1 MKHKNKKIG
10 TNTKLVLVG
19 CVLSQLAMLSGC
31 TTTEAP
37 VEPKKVEVKDDFLTI
52 KEGETI
58 NEATVKL
65 ATKYNLS
72 MVDWSQQA
80 NKNLSNDKVFFP
92 LRINVSQMSAQEA
105 FDMLYKQTVY
115 ITDIDTDSK
124 TVHVQPFQVT
134 APNES
139 TTIIIPPEPRK
150 NITTLNPDHPDYIDT
165 SKDAL
170 SGKKSQSAQLKQEAS
185 NANDLAKSGTT
196 GATGATGAGL
206 AGSAVIA
213 GDSKSV
219 NANSDKKSADTAKTN
234 KPIGSVDINPKAES
248 KVEKVED
255 QKMAKSKVYVINSR
269 QSYADNLRNGLMDDG
284 YSIYWGE
291 IDDSIAETVN
301 HTPENAKDIT
311 SKTTFEFVTETL
323 NRLNKQHF
331 DEDEDVSVINDN
343 KLYALVNNKNKYV
356 VFHQNGYASN
366 ASVFNVKKGTLSE
379 NVAALA
385 KQFGWSLDASTGWVA
400 DEDYMMTVDY
410 PLISKN
416 DIADAL
422 TKLMSRYPRIT
433 PKLLESKRE
442 VYILNKTQ

>member
-58 NEATVKL
+58 TEATVKL
-65 ATKYNLS
+65 ATKYHLS

-115 ITDIDTDSK
+115 ITDIDTGSK

-150 NITTLNPDHPDYIDT
+150 NIVTLNPDHPDAIDT

-170 SGKKSQSAQLKQEAS
+170 SGKKSHSAQSKQATS
-185 NANDLAKSGTT
+185 NASDLAKSGTT
-196 GATGATGAGL
+196 GAGL
-206 AGSAVIA
+206 AGSTVIA
-213 GDSKSV
+213 GGSKSV

-234 KPIGSVDINPKAES
+234 KPIGNADMNPKAES
-248 KVEKVED
+248 KAED
-255 QKMAKSKVYVINSR
+255 PKMAKSKVYVINSR
-269 QSYADNLRNGLMDDG
+269 QSYADNLRNGLTDDG

-291 IDDSIAETVN
+291 MDDSIAETVN
-301 HTPENAKDIT
+301 RTPENAKDIT
-311 SKTTFEFVTETL
+311 SKTTCEFVTETL

-331 DEDEDVSVINDN
+331 DEDEDASVINDD
-343 KLYALVNNKNKYV
+343 KLYALVNDKNKYV
-356 VFHQNGYASN
+356 VFHQNGYATN
-366 ASVFNVKKGTLSE
+366 ASVFNVKKGTLSD

-385 KQFGWSLDASTGWVA
+385 KQFGWTLDASTGWVA

-416 DIADAL
+416 NIADAL
-422 TKLMSRYPRIT
+422 TKLMANYPRIT